1 MAAYDVADRE
11 STAAD
16 DDYMVWVLNSQMDE
30 MDRAAAAA
38 APAAPEE
45 QLVEFDGVLYR
56 QAFQSPQVMQ
66 TPRPSPASVPQAVAG
81 RYGCQTGGAAGNLQ
95 DSRQTKARANTVA
108 RRSEDRAEVAIER
121 LRRLREARQVA
132 SIRDGYA
139 GTPPS
144 RASVC
149 YYDGECEK
157 LDGGALCPECLD
169 VCTYQLK
176 CPGCE
181 AKACRRC
188 QKAASLRFPHNRG
201 KMART
206 ELMKG
211 RGY

>member
-1 MAAYDVADRE
+1 MLQLTLAYETLSDQHKRRE
-11 STAAD
+11 
-16 DDYMVWVLNSQMDE
+16 Y
-30 MDRAAAAA
+30 DRARSS
-38 APAAPEE
+38 
-45 QLVEFDGVLYR
+45 LR
-56 QAFQSPQVMQ
+56 QSQTTPQVMQ
-66 TPRPSPASVPQAVAG
+66 TPRPSPASVPQVVAG
-81 RYGCQTGGAAGNLQ
+81 RYGCQTGGAAENLQ
-95 DSRQTKARANTVA
+95 DPRQAKARANMVA

-132 SIRDGYA
+132 SIGDGHA
-139 GTPPS
+139 GTPTS

-149 YYDGECEK
+149 YYDGEWEK

-181 AKACRRC
+181 AKACRGC
-188 QKAASLRFPHNRG
+188 QKAASLKFPHNTG

-211 RGY
+211 RGC